1 MASSDLEAAT
11 ALKVQGNKAFGQH
24 DWPTA
29 VDFYTQ
35 AIEKYDR
42 EPSFFSNRAQAHI
55 KLEAYGFAIADAT
68 KALELDAGYTK
79 AYWRR
84 ALANTAIL
92 NYKDALRDFKVVAKR
107 EPNNRDAKVKLADC
121 EKLVRRMEFE
131 KAIEVGDPPSAF
143 EDLDIDSIA
152 VDDGYDG
159 VRLENEMTQEFI
171 DDMIERFKNGKKI
184 HRKYAF
190 QIVKAVKDLVY
201 AEPTMVEI
209 GVDQGKKLTV
219 CGDTHGQF
227 FDLLEIFRLNGY
239 PTEKHAYL
247 FNGDFVDRGSWS
259 TEIAL
264 LLYAY
269 KWLRPNGIFLN
280 RGNHETDDMNKVY
293 GFEGECK
300 AKYNERMFK
309 VFSESFSAL
318 PLATLI
324 GSKYLVLHGGLF
336 SDDNTSLDDIRKLDR
351 HNQRQPG
358 QQGLMMEML
367 WTDPQTEPGRG
378 PSKRGVGLQFGPDV
392 TKRFCEKNGLEA
404 IIRSHEV
411 RMEGYEV
418 EHDGRC
424 ITVFSAP
431 KYCDTT
437 ENKGAFINVGPEIK
451 LDFQVFEAVPHPDIK
466 PMNGVI
472 APFNSLETMEFDP
485 KTPQYLTSDKSSFAS
500 TSAHERWPVIITGAI
515 DDLHRTV
522 GDVTDEEK
530 RKEGKSII
538 EKLAALKYELQHNRQ
553 LTPLPD
559 DGQPDVEEYNK
570 ELEQRGNPRWHD
582 VAWLF
587 SECYLYR
594 RISAYFALSTHWKGY
609 DVFAR
614 QKMSTFKSS
623 RPAVLELAARY
634 KEIAQEAEKG
644 HDGKTP
650 EQVEQAERILFSEMC
665 EICLWG
671 NATDLSLLTS
681 LTYEDIQKLQ
691 GSQARKAAEE
701 NILVNDLDAA
711 FEVLNKARKEKKTGE
726 RRVDIVLDN
735 SGFELFV
742 DLILAGYL
750 LSAGLATTVVL
761 HPKLIPWFVSD
772 VTPPDF
778 RDLITALADPQSF
791 YTAAD
796 ESGREHTPLSETE
809 LSEVNF
815 LFEQWSRLHAEGK
828 LVIRPHAFW
837 TAPGGYWRMP
847 NTAKDLFEDLQQ
859 SELVLFKGDLNYR
872 KLTSDAAWDPTT
884 PFTTAIGPM
893 GPKSGVRVL
902 AFRTCKADV
911 VVGLPAGEDER
922 LRQLPNGGGSEARKW
937 AWSGK
942 WAVVSFS
949 DGKA

>member
-1 MASSDLEAAT
+1 MASSDMEAAT
-11 ALKVQGNKAFGQH
+11 ALKVQGNKAFASH
-24 DWPTA
+24 EWPA
-29 VDFYTQ
+29 AIEFYTK
-35 AIEKYDR
+35 AIEKYDKD
-42 EPSFFSNRAQAHI
+42 PSFFSNRAQAHF

-68 KALELDAGYTK
+68 NALELDPAYIK

-84 ALANTAIL
+84 ALANSAIL
-92 NYKDALRDFKVVAKR
+92 NYREAAKDLKAVLKR
-107 EPNNRDAKVKLADC
+107 EPTNRDAKLKLTEC
-121 EKLVRRMEFE
+121 EKLVRRLEFE
-131 KAIEVGDPPSAF
+131 KAIEISDPPSAF
-143 EDLDIDSIA
+143 ESLDIDAIP

-159 VRLENEMTQEFI
+159 VRLGEEMTQEFI
-171 DDMIERFKNGKKI
+171 DDMIERFKSGKKI
-184 HRKYAF
+184 HKKYAF
-190 QIVKAVKDLVY
+190 QIVKAAKEIVH
-201 AEPTMVEI
+201 AEPTMVEV
-209 GVDQGKKLTV
+209 GVDNGSKLTV
-219 CGDTHGQF
+219 CGDTHGQY
-227 FDLLEIFRLNGY
+227 FDLLEIFRLNGF
-239 PTEKHAYL
+239 PTDKHAYL

-300 AKYNERMFK
+300 AKYNETLFK

-336 SDDNTSLDDIRKLDR
+336 SDDKISLDDIRKLNR

-378 PSKRGVGLQFGPDV
+378 PSKRGVGLQFGPDI
-392 TKRFCEKNGLEA
+392 TKRFCENNGLEA

-411 RMEGYEV
+411 RMNGYEI

-431 KYCDTT
+431 KYCDAT
-437 ENKGAFINVGPEIK
+437 ENKGAFIKFGPDLK
-451 LDFQVFEAVPHPDIK
+451 PDYQVFEAVPHPDIK
-466 PMNGVI
+466 PM
-472 APFNSLETMEFDP
+472 
-485 KTPQYLTSDKSSFAS
+485 
-500 TSAHERWPVIITGAI
+500 TGAI

-530 RKEGKSII
+530 RIEGKAII
-538 EKLAALKYELQHNRQ
+538 EALAGLKYEIQHNRQ
-553 LTPLPD
+553 MTPLID
-559 DGQPDVEEYNK
+559 DFQPGLEEYNE
-570 ELEQRGNPRWHD
+570 ELEQRGFPKWHD

-587 SECYLYR
+587 AECYMYR
-594 RISAYFALSTHWKGY
+594 RMSTLFALSNHWKNY

-634 KEIAQEAEKG
+634 KELVLQAKKG
-644 HDGKTP
+644 NNTEESD
-650 EQVEQAERILFSEMC
+650 RLLFAEMC

-691 GSQARKAAEE
+691 GSSARKAAEK

-711 FEVLNKARKEKKTGE
+711 FDVLRAAQKENHGE

-735 SGFELFV
+735 AGFELFV

-750 LSAGLATTVVL
+750 LSAGIATTVVL
-761 HPKLIPWFVSD
+761 RPKLIPWFVSD
-772 VTPPDF
+772 VVPRDF
-778 RDLITALADPQSF
+778 VDLIQALADPQSF
-791 YTAAD
+791 YTASD
-796 ESGREHTPLSETE
+796 ESGREHTPLADK
-809 LSEVNF
+809 EVEEAKF
-815 LFEQWSRLHAEGK
+815 LFEQWSQFHADGK
-828 LVIRPHAFW
+828 LIIRPHPFW
-837 TAPGGYWRMP
+837 TAGGSYWRLP
-847 NTAKDLFEDLQQ
+847 HEAPDLFEDLKEA
-859 SELVLFKGDLNYR
+859 ELVLFKGDLNYR
-872 KLTSDAAWDPTT
+872 KLVNDSAWDPTT
-884 PFTTAIGPM
+884 PFTTAIGPL
-893 GPKSGVRVL
+893 GLHSGLRVMS
-902 AFRTCKADV
+902 FRTCKADT
-911 VVGLPAGEDER
+911 VVGLPAGKDEE
-922 LRQLPNGGGSEARKW
+922 LRQVHGGKSGGREW

-942 WAVVSFS
+942 WAVVSFC
-949 DGKA
+949 DGKV